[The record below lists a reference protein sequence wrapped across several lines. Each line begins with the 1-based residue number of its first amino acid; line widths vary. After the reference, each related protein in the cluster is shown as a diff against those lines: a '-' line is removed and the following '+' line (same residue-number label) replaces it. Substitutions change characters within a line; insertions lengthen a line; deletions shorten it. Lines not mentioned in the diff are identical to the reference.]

1 MQSLTDLTVCVVDDD
16 VQVRRLLIEVL
27 ASIGLTIDEYRSGED
42 FIRRWR
48 SGHTGC
54 VLLDVRMPRVTGP
67 EVHDWL
73 REQNPDIP
81 VIFISGYADVPTAVR
96 AMRLGAFDFLEKPFN
111 VQQLIERVHAALRLA
126 DDRRRCGTAG
136 RRQCRL
142 AAPADPARTGCSRC
156 HCRRQTQQKH
166 RVRPRHQRA
175 HRRNTPRAHHDQG
188 GRGHGCRAGRHG
200 HWGQAPPRGLAC
212 TQTMRTTSTRV
223 PGPCESPSIRHR
235 SCLTHPPSPIS
246 ATNLRTTTD
255 GRENY

>member
-126 DDRRRCGTAG
+126 DDRRRCGLPVVGSADW
-136 RRQCRL
+136 QRL
-142 AAPADPARTGCSRC
+142 LTPREQDVLDAIVGGKRNKSIASDLGISERTVET
-156 HCRRQTQQKH
+156 H
-166 RVRPRHQRA
+166 RA
-175 HRRNTPRAHHDQG
+175 HIMTKAGAGTVAELVGMVIGGKPRQED
-188 GRGHGCRAGRHG
+188 
-200 HWGQAPPRGLAC
+200 
-212 TQTMRTTSTRV
+212 
-223 PGPCESPSIRHR
+223 
-235 SCLTHPPSPIS
+235 
-246 ATNLRTTTD
+246 
-255 GRENY
+255 